1 MIHKE
6 DCSDKDADNDLVK
19 LSLKN
24 QDYFYCLILRY
35 EDKLLRY
42 IRRISSSSRE
52 DAEDIL
58 QEVFISVYKNL
69 NDFDNKLKFSSWIY
83 RIAHNQT
90 ISHWRKIQSR
100 PKTISGDNEDN
111 NLFDFIAGDDDILKS
126 LERKC
131 SAEQIR
137 EIIFSLDDKYRDVLV
152 LKFLEDKDY
161 KEISDILKKPMGTVA
176 TLINRAKKK
185 LLKSLKSR
193 GFNNL

>member
-1 MIHKE
+1 MLEKE
-6 DCSDKDADNDLVK
+6 KCKEFEDNKLVK
-19 LSLKN
+19 LSLQN
-24 QDYFYCLILRY
+24 QEYFYCLILRY
-35 EDKLLRY
+35 EDRLLRY
-42 IRRISSSSRE
+42 IRRISSSSKE

-100 PKTISGDNEDN
+100 PKTISGDDEN
-111 NLFDFIAGDDDILKS
+111 NSLFDFIAGDDDILKII
-126 LERKC
+126 ERKC
-131 SAEQIR
+131 SAKHIR
-137 EIIFSLDDKYRDVLV
+137 EVIFNLDDKYKDVLV
-152 LKFLEDKDY
+152 LRFLEDKDY

-185 LLKSLKSR
+185 LLKNLKR
-193 GFNNL
+193 REFNNL